1 MAPSRSRSG
10 GRKTTIEI
18 LDRTLADLAGD
29 LEELGEK
36 AFDRVIRGTLD
47 DVALDANERL
57 KRVFEQDIEG
67 GPAEFTKIRP
77 GQKNSA
83 VVNNPAARKS
93 GTDVLRSSIKTQRTQ
108 SSYLKFALGDD
119 DEREAGDTGVA
130 EKFNFIPN
138 EQTLKLHGIALD
150 QHGNLPRN
158 ALATLSRRSQRQT
171 GPRAPYGSRKERP
184 LREDIFFGKS
194 GRKSTVG
201 FWQRNDDN
209 AHNRSPTLLVLAV
222 PRSTY
227 DDDTL
232 QRGWNKSVEEAM
244 DDLLKTV
251 RRRLAYVLS
260 RMAANG

>member
-1 MAPSRSRSG
+1 
-10 GRKTTIEI
+10 
-18 LDRTLADLAGD
+18 
-29 LEELGEK
+29 
-36 AFDRVIRGTLD
+36 
-47 DVALDANERL
+47 LDANERL
-57 KRVFEQDIEG
+57 KRVFETEIDG

-83 VVNNPAARKS
+83 VVNNPAAKKT
-93 GTDVLRSSIKTQRTQ
+93 GTDILRSSIRTQRTQ

-119 DEREAGDTGVA
+119 DEREAGDVGVA
-130 EKFNFIPN
+130 ERWNFVPH
-138 EQTLKLHGIALD
+138 EEPLKTYQGISLD

-171 GPRAPYGSRKERP
+171 GKRAPYGSRKDRP
-184 LREDIFFGKS
+184 YREDVFFGNS
-194 GRKSTVG
+194 GRKDTIG

-227 DDDTL
+227 DDEKL
-232 QRGWNKSVEEAM
+232 QKGWNASVQEAM
-244 DDLLKTV
+244 DDLPKTV
-251 RRRLAYVLS
+251 QRRLAYVLS